1 MRQYNGRP
9 HWAKNFLVGNGGEV
23 ELGCEDGVEKDLLG
37 GGEAWDEMYGSDIR
51 RWRAIRG
58 KADPEGVF
66 KSMWLERTV
75 LSNEGK
81 AIEGSMDGN
90 GESSTVLVRESE
102 ALEFIPFAEME

>member
-23 ELGCEDGVEKDLLG
+23 ELDCKDEGEKELLG
-37 GGEAWDEMYGSDIR
+37 GGEAWDEMYGGNIR
-51 RWRAIRG
+51 RWRAIRE

-66 KSMWLERTV
+66 RSEWLERTV

-81 AIEGSMDGN
+81 TVEGSMDEN
-90 GESSTVLVRESE
+90 GESSTVLVEDSE
-102 ALEFIPFAEME
+102 ALEFIPFAEVE